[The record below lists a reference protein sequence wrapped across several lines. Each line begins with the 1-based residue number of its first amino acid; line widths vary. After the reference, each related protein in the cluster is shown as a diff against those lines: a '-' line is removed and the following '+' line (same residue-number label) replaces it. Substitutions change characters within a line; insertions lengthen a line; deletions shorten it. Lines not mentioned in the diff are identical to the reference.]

1 MPCSK
6 CSHWIAE
13 ESQVYT
19 VDIVQKSSDDD
30 GDTCYVLRS
39 LDGTER
45 FRVATLDV
53 ETISKTL
60 QVRGKRIEITTSQNV
75 VHIRAEE
82 LRWRLCEMWPLHQ
95 NGYLSMIVVSA
106 HQSNPN
112 ACWYF
117 ICEKCRDKNPEWENY
132 TNINYEGAESTASED
147 ENSEDE
153 NFESECSRRFRI
165 N

>member
-1 MPCSK
+1 MPCAI
-6 CSHWIAE
+6 CEHWIPS

-19 VDIVQKSSDDD
+19 VEENVD
-30 GDTCYVLRS
+30 GDGRTVYILRT
-39 LDGTER
+39 LAGTEK

-82 LRWRLCEMWPLHQ
+82 LRWRLCEMWPLPQ
-95 NGYLSMIVVSA
+95 NGFRSTKVVSA
-106 HQSNPN
+106 NQSNPD

-132 TNINYEGAESTASED
+132 TNINCEGAESTASDD
-147 ENSEDE
+147 EKL
-153 NFESECSRRFRI
+153 
-165 N
+165 

>member
-1 MPCSK
+1 MPCAICERFIS
-6 CSHWIAE
+6 SE
-13 ESQVYT
+13 GQVYQIEEK
-19 VDIVQKSSDDD
+19 VD
-30 GDTCYVLRS
+30 GDGRTVYILRT
-39 LDGTER
+39 LAGTEK

-53 ETISKTL
+53 ETISKTW

-132 TNINYEGAESTASED
+132 TNINCEGAESTASDD
-147 ENSEDE
+147 EKL
-153 NFESECSRRFRI
+153 
-165 N
+165 